1 MIKGFP
7 IEFIQKTLTQVL
19 LEEHNK
25 DNKYFGGDNQ
35 ILIASFYEQLKT
47 QEEVDRFTE
56 VYSDLVN
63 QQNKTQL
70 IGNGILTLPDNPTYT
85 NLYSAMIIPMT
96 WACSIR
102 TQLKNRDQ
110 MIYTINNLTDKLKGR
125 KVDIAQLDVIDENE
139 RHIGVPFVVGTIG
152 QHKEEQPE
160 IKNGDFV
167 PYVTTA
173 ELNAYF
179 ETLETKG
186 VITPLS
192 ELDKSNPKSDYWFYS
207 EDNEKLVVIESHLGS
222 ERIDVEVSDFIFND
236 GQHIR
241 INLLSEQN
249 FTELPFIH
257 STTAFFTIFTETL
270 GQTIPLFAQAVSTT
284 ETFVGKKVKIEADF
298 TLEKTVH
305 QYCQEKGLT
314 FLRLEVDEVR
324 VLKKRG
330 YLWSKVVDDGSGE
343 CPILFPPEHESF
355 EKYKLSLSFD
365 SIKCNQPRTLNG
377 DEYCDISFGGSATLV
392 NENVALG
399 NDLVKVGIKRNKIVA
414 ETPITYNDEYTW
426 LEPLEMP
433 SGNNPSTQ
441 PLQLLSNKMLSNTQT
456 DSVSV
461 YIQYSFIADMGL
473 ELLKNWFKYARYG
486 RINTNNI
493 SPNIIYD
500 VVEYWSSWGIVEAET
515 YLGKIAD
522 NIEIDNTE
530 SDTLTL
536 AISMQVQGENN

>member
-25 DNKYFGGDNQ
+25 DNEYFGGDNQ
-35 ILIASFYEQLKT
+35 ILISSFYEQLKT
-47 QEEVDRFTE
+47 QEEVDRFTD
-56 VYSDLVN
+56 VYMDLVK

-102 TQLKNRDQ
+102 SQIKNRDQ
-110 MIYTINNLTDKLKGR
+110 MIFTINNLTDKLKGK

-152 QHKEEQPE
+152 HNEEMPE
-160 IKNGDFV
+160 LKNGD
-167 PYVTTA
+167 YIGA
-173 ELNAYF
+173 
-179 ETLETKG
+179 
-186 VITPLS
+186 
-192 ELDKSNPKSDYWFYS
+192 
-207 EDNEKLVVIESHLGS
+207 
-222 ERIDVEVSDFIFND
+222 
-236 GQHIR
+236 
-241 INLLSEQN
+241 
-249 FTELPFIH
+249 LPFPSVNLPPILNNLVTNNVIIDFGENLEKEFYLYAQNVYGKLKVVKLFFGKG
-257 STTAFFTIFTETL
+257 SSVVNDTASNVIMYDERYIQCSILLDRVYEEYELYQFASAYISLYGDETVVL
-270 GQTIPLFAQAVSTT
+270 QLDNGTLDSITT
-284 ETFVGKKVKIEADF
+284 ETVEDETFTKVTLVFDLGENANTLCPGFLGTYDVEEVEVYKKEPKIEW
-298 TLEKTVH
+298 LE
-305 QYCQEKGLT
+305 
-314 FLRLEVDEVR
+314 
-324 VLKKRG
+324 
-330 YLWSKVVDDGSGE
+330 DDGTLE
-343 CPILFPPEHESF
+343 CPILFPPEHDSF

-365 SIKCNQPRTLNG
+365 SIKCNEPRTLNG
-377 DEYCDISFGGSATLV
+377 EAFCDISFGGSATLV

-461 YIQYSFIADMGL
+461 SIQYSFIADMGL
-473 ELLKNWFKYARYG
+473 DLLKDWFKYARYG
-486 RINTNNI
+486 RIDTNKV

-500 VVEYWSSWGIVEAET
+500 VVEYWSSWGVVEAET

-530 SDTLTL
+530 SDTLTI

>member
-35 ILIASFYEQLKT
+35 ISIASFYEQLKT

-70 IGNGILTLPDNPTYT
+70 IGNGIITLPDNPTYT

-102 TQLKNRDQ
+102 TQIKNRDQ

-152 QHKEEQPE
+152 QHNEEMPE
-160 IKNGDFV
+160 LKNGDYLGALPFPSVNLPTILSNLVTNKVFV
-167 PYVTTA
+167 D
-173 ELNAYF
+173 F
-179 ETLETKG
+179 GETLEKEFYLYAQDVYGKLKVVKVSFGKGSNVAEGSYDDDIVDGARYFYSSVQLDAVYEEYQLYQFASAFISLYGDETVALTLTKG
-186 VITPLS
+186 ELFDITT
-192 ELDKSNPKSDYWFYS
+192 
-207 EDNEKLVVIESHLGS
+207 
-222 ERIDVEVSDFIFND
+222 VEVEGELYTKITLKFDLGDDAHNICPGWLGTYD
-236 GQHIR
+236 
-241 INLLSEQN
+241 LEQKEV
-249 FTELPFIH
+249 F
-257 STTAFFTIFTETL
+257 
-270 GQTIPLFAQAVSTT
+270 
-284 ETFVGKKVKIEADF
+284 KKEIKPEW
-298 TLEKTVH
+298 LE
-305 QYCQEKGLT
+305 
-314 FLRLEVDEVR
+314 
-324 VLKKRG
+324 
-330 YLWSKVVDDGSGE
+330 DDGSGE

-365 SIKCNQPRTLNG
+365 SIKCNEPRSLNG

-461 YIQYSFIADMGL
+461 SIQYSFIADMGL

-522 NIEIDNTE
+522 NVEIDNTE